1 MGLEISGISGYF
13 DGYNWHDGPFTFT
26 IDHEQ
31 ITSIQNETLSDPD
44 IDTNGGFLSPP
55 FVDGHTHLIFAGDR
69 SFELPLKVGGASY
82 AEILEKGGG
91 ILHTVNFT
99 REASDDELLRLTLQR
114 LDNMM
119 DHGTQVVEVK
129 SGYGLNAEEEIRQL
143 KIIGKA
149 NKLHQV
155 EIVST
160 YCGAHALPKDK
171 RREDY
176 IEEVISILPEIKKQN
191 LATTTDVFCD
201 RGAYTV
207 EETKKILQASLDEGI
222 KVRVHAEELEYTG
235 IGKIAAS
242 EFNALSVDHLLLAK
256 QDDFR
261 VYQENDC
268 TAMFMPAA
276 TIGLFTNNYP
286 QGWQDLDVNIGLGS
300 DYNPNNLVISMQTAA
315 RLAVYLYK
323 MSPEKAFQASISGSY
338 KGVTG
343 KDFMPL
349 KLGSEA
355 SFNLFDVPDIP
366 NLITQFDQNQV
377 SEIIIKGKVATRERS

>member
-13 DGYNWHDGPFTFT
+13 DGVNWHDGPYTFT
-26 IDHEQ
+26 IDQ
-31 ITSIQNETLSDPD
+31 DSITSIRKETLSDPD
-44 IDTNGGFLSPP
+44 INANGGFLSPP

-91 ILHTVNFT
+91 ILHTVDFT
-99 REASDDELLRLTLQR
+99 REATDEELLQLTMQR

-119 DHGTQVVEVK
+119 IHGTHVVEAK
-129 SGYGLNAEEEIRQL
+129 SGYGLNAEEELRQL
-143 KIIGKA
+143 NILSEA
-149 NKLHQV
+149 NKLHPV

-160 YCGAHALPKDK
+160 YCGAHALPRDK

-176 IEEVISILPEIKKQN
+176 VEEVISILPEIKKKN

-201 RGAYTV
+201 RGAYTI
-207 EETKKILQASLDEGI
+207 EETRKIFQASLSEGI
-222 KVRVHAEELEYTG
+222 AVRAHAEELEYTG

-242 EFNALSVDHLLLAK
+242 EYNALSVDHLLLAK

-261 VYQENDC
+261 VYQENNC

-276 TIGLFTNNYP
+276 TIGLFTNTYP
-286 QGWQDLDVNIGLGS
+286 QGWQNLDVNIGLGS

-323 MSPEKAFQASISGSY
+323 MSPAKAFQASISGSY
-338 KGVTG
+338 RGVTG
-343 KDFMPL
+343 RDFTL
-349 KLGSEA
+349 LRQGSEA
-355 SFNLFDVPDIP
+355 TFNLFEVEDIP
-366 NLITQFDQNQV
+366 NLITQFDRNLV
-377 SEIIIKGKVATRERS
+377 SEIMIKGKIRTRE